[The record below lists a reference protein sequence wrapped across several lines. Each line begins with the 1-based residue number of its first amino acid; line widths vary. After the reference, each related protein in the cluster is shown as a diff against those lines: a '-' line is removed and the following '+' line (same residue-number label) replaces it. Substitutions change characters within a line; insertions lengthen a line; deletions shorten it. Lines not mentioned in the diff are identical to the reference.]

1 MRFTSLAAAAAALGM
16 LALPALGA
24 ISAEEAAKLG
34 GPELNEAG
42 ALRAANK
49 DGSIPA
55 YGGKPMPQAAPPA
68 TAGKFQYG
76 DAYANEKPLYSIDA
90 KNMGQYADKLSEGTK
105 ALMAKYPTFRI
116 DVYPTKRD
124 LYFPRHV
131 LENTKKCAQTAKL
144 EAGGDGLTG
153 ASACIPFPIP
163 KSGYEAMW
171 NATLRV
177 GRSPIEQMEFRG
189 WLVDSAGN
197 HTMNS
202 HNALLSSSDF
212 NDPGKSNP
220 VYANKLLNENLG
232 PAAKA
237 GTKDLRWTPLRMD
250 QEEPRAWSYIA
261 GQRRVRLAPEFKYD
275 TVSTSTGGLI
285 VFDEINLFDGKFD
298 RFDFSR
304 VTLKEVIVPF
314 NTQRTQ
320 YLPVAELDLKNHPNP
335 DHVRWE
341 LRRVWQVDAPLK
353 EGQRH
358 VYKRK
363 VFYIDQDSWAFLL
376 YDSFDQGN
384 KIYRTGMTFPFARTD
399 IPVVNAQSLAM
410 WDLTKDVWGW
420 ALHYHNGFIRPST
433 KQVEG
438 IMTPDALAGAGIR

>member
-76 DAYANEKPLYSIDA
+76 DAYA
-90 KNMGQYADKLSEGTK
+90 DKLSEGTK

-124 LYFPRHV
+124 LYFPKHV

-144 EAGGDGLTG
+144 EAGGDGLAG

-177 GRSPIEQMEFRG
+177 GRAPIEQMEFRG

-212 NDPGKSNP
+212 NDPGKSSP
-220 VYANKLLNENLG
+220 VYANKLLNENLV
-232 PAAKA
+232 PAAK
-237 GTKDLRWTPLRMD
+237 G
-250 QEEPRAWSYIA
+250 
-261 GQRRVRLAPEFKYD
+261 
-275 TVSTSTGGLI
+275 
-285 VFDEINLFDGKFD
+285 
-298 RFDFSR
+298 
-304 VTLKEVIVPF
+304 
-314 NTQRTQ
+314 
-320 YLPVAELDLKNHPNP
+320 
-335 DHVRWE
+335 
-341 LRRVWQVDAPLK
+341 
-353 EGQRH
+353 
-358 VYKRK
+358 
-363 VFYIDQDSWAFLL
+363 
-376 YDSFDQGN
+376 
-384 KIYRTGMTFPFARTD
+384 
-399 IPVVNAQSLAM
+399 
-410 WDLTKDVWGW
+410 
-420 ALHYHNGFIRPST
+420 
-433 KQVEG
+433 
-438 IMTPDALAGAGIR
+438 